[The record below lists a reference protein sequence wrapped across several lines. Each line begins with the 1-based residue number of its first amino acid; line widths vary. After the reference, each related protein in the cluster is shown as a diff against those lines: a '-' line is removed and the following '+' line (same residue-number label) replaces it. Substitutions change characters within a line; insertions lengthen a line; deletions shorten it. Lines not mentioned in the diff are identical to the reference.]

1 MAAIFVKRLLLF
13 LTRGVKNE
21 CCDNCKTSL
30 EFEEYFKKE
39 SEQR

>member
-1 MAAIFVKRLLLF
+1 M
-13 LTRGVKNE
+13 KNKD
-21 CCDNCKTSL
+21 CDKNCIANFGGRTKTSL